1 MMAERVGG
9 ISHSGQPV
17 PLIAKLAFSAWML
30 FWVTVI
36 LIHRGPQNFLWLCN
50 MAQFI
55 LLYVMWRPNRLLLA
69 SQVGVIS
76 LVGLVW
82 TLDLL
87 VGLARGGESLTGF
100 TAYMFDEELA
110 LIVRVTSL
118 YHVGV
123 PLLMLW
129 LVSRLG
135 YDSRGP
141 WLQCGIGVIGVVG
154 AWLFTEPHR
163 NINWVYQPFGVEQT
177 WMPEPLW
184 VLVLIVAY
192 PVVLYFPGH
201 FLVRWVH
208 KR

>member
-1 MMAERVGG
+1 VTAL
-9 ISHSGQPV
+9 SHSGQPI

-69 SQVGVIS
+69 SQAGVIS

-100 TAYMFDEELA
+100 TDYMFNEELA

-118 YHVGV
+118 YHVGL

-135 YDSRGP
+135 YDPRGP

-184 VLVLIVAY
+184 VLVLIGAY
-192 PVVLYFPGH
+192 PLVLYFPGH
-201 FLVRWVH
+201 FLVRWVFA
-208 KR
+208 R